1 MNTLSSCF
9 DESLWGPEELGRI
22 CIYCE
27 EEKSP
32 SEYSPKPDRKD
43 KLDTRCKSCMR
54 KQRRLR
60 SKLKKYSPP
69 KPDVCECCGKVP
81 RYWVIDHDHE
91 TDKFRG
97 HVCKSCNNAIGLLGD
112 NLKGVMNV
120 VKYFKSRG

>member
-1 MNTLSSCF
+1 MIVNTL
-9 DESLWGPEELGRI
+9 WGEEEIFNTRI
-22 CIYCE
+22 CIYCK
-27 EEKSP
+27 EEKSF
-32 SEYSPKPDRKD
+32 SEYSVKPDRKD

-54 KQRRLR
+54 KQGRLR

-112 NLKGVMNV
+112 NLKGVMKA
-120 VKYFKSRG
+120 VKYLEKQDLEL